1 LWIDNTPDSYEH
13 VLWLGEGKTAY
24 EFSEALKEWAFET
37 IPETSKMYTP
47 NVHVQMKGFLVGMM
61 ISAVKQI
68 NFFAIAE
75 SYVKIL
81 NGDQK

>member
-1 LWIDNTPDSYEH
+1 
-13 VLWLGEGKTAY
+13 
-24 EFSEALKEWAFET
+24 
-37 IPETSKMYTP
+37 
-47 NVHVQMKGFLVGMM
+47 VGMM